1 MIRFTLILIGTVG
14 VLNVVSAANE
24 NVTIEQIY
32 DMAQSVLNSTEK
44 WQEDLKNYSV
54 EGRKSKFFP
63 FGLLPFHALCEYFF
77 FKNIKKNCCPIDF
90 FF

>member
-1 MIRFTLILIGTVG
+1 MIRFTLIFVGTVSI
-14 VLNVVSAANE
+14 LNVAMAANE

-32 DMAQSVLNSTEK
+32 DMASNILNATDK

-63 FGLLPFHALCEYFF
+63 FGMLPFHALCE
-77 FKNIKKNCCPIDF
+77 
-90 FF
+90 

>member
-1 MIRFTLILIGTVG
+1 MIRFTLIFVGTVS
-14 VLNVVSAANE
+14 VLNVALAANE

-32 DMAQSVLNSTEK
+32 DMASNILNATDT

-63 FGLLPFHALCEYFF
+63 FGFLPFHALCE
-77 FKNIKKNCCPIDF
+77 
-90 FF
+90 